1 MDKTKIDK
9 LLEEVKMIDMHSH
22 ILPNIDDGAKS
33 IEETY
38 ELLREARESRFYW
51 NSIHF
56 TLYRRLL

>member
-1 MDKTKIDK
+1 
-9 LLEEVKMIDMHSH
+9 MIDMHSH

-56 TLYRRLL
+56 TLYGRLL